1 MAVNPLAR
9 MKHKLSA
16 AIDWRVTQEFDQERD
31 LIRDTN
37 AAILDVSSQLS
48 DQIASLTRIVE
59 QLERRVAEIEMKRS

>member
-48 DQIASLTRIVE
+48 DQIAALARLVETLETRIAS
-59 QLERRVAEIEMKRS
+59 LEKQNT

>member
-48 DQIASLTRIVE
+48 DQIAALTRLVE
-59 QLERRVAEIEMKRS
+59 TLEARIASLEKQNT

>member
-1 MAVNPLAR
+1 MAINPLAR

-16 AIDWRVTQEFDQERD
+16 AIDWRVTQEFDLERD

-48 DQIASLTRIVE
+48 DQIASLTRMVE
-59 QLERRVAEIEMKRS
+59 ELEKRVVNLEAKN